1 MPVQQF
7 EVKAKENSLS
17 GGTALSTGITVAKG
31 DKLIIK
37 AAEDDTWSGHW
48 DKGLTNANG
57 FVAGQKDG
65 TIFGKFTSPKTGAT
79 FPYGSLVGSLDGGK
93 SYFLVGTNFDAPVP
107 QAGTLSLCFW
117 DSNNSDNCGS
127 ITVSVDTV
135 PAAVAVPSA
144 SPMPTKQFEVK
155 AKEHSVTGGSA
166 LNTGVVV
173 AKGDRLIIKAA
184 EDDTWACGA
193 LPDLTSNAN
202 GLVAGNKYGGVYGNM
217 LSPTTGALLPY
228 GSLVG
233 SLDGGKSYFL
243 VGTQYDTPAQ
253 LAGTLTLC
261 YWDGNSEDNTG
272 SVNVSVDVV
281 PTAVVV
287 KVDANINNVSG
298 GVPCNTGVVVNKGD
312 LLTISVPVSQKWS
325 NDPKYPNVCNANGIA
340 STIIDVNGYKFPLC
354 SLVGS
359 LDGGKTFFVVGSK
372 FEKTM
377 AVSGQLSLHFW
388 DTIGANN
395 SGFVTPT
402 ISLAKA
408 V

>member
-1 MPVQQF
+1 MPAQQF
-7 EVKAKENSLS
+7 EVKAKENSLT
-17 GGTALSTGITVAKG
+17 GGAALTTGITVAKG
-31 DKLIIK
+31 DKLIVK
-37 AAEDDTWSGHW
+37 VAEDDTWSGHW
-48 DKGLTNANG
+48 SKGIVNANG
-57 FVAGQKDG
+57 FIAGNKDSG
-65 TIFGKFTSPKTGAT
+65 IFGMFTSPQTGAT

-127 ITVSVDTV
+127 VTVSVDTL
-135 PAAVAVPSA
+135 PAAVATPAA
-144 SPMPTKQFEVK
+144 STMAAKQFEVK

-217 LSPTTGALLPY
+217 LSATTGDLLPY

-243 VGTQYDTPAQ
+243 VGTQYDAPAQ
-253 LAGTLTLC
+253 QEGTLSLC

-272 SVNVSVDVV
+272 YVTVSVDVV

-287 KVDANINNVSG
+287 KVDPNTNNVSG
-298 GVPCNTGVVVNKGD
+298 GVPCNTGVVVNQGD
-312 LLTISVPVSQKWS
+312 LLKVSVPVSQKWS
-325 NDPKYPNVCNANGIA
+325 NDPNYPNVGNADGVA
-340 STIIDVNGYKFPLC
+340 SAIIDVKGYKFPLC
-354 SLVGS
+354 SLAGS
-359 LDGGKTFFVVGSK
+359 LDGGKSFFVVGTK
-372 FEKTM
+372 FEKLMTE
-377 AVSGQLSLHFW
+377 SGPLSLYFW

-402 ISLAKA
+402 ISLVKA
-408 V
+408 A